1 MRMIFVNL
9 PVRDVARSREFFGA
23 LGFAFD
29 EEYSSEDVLCVRV
42 DENIHVMLLEE
53 APFRGFINGEIA
65 DPDTTEVL
73 TCITA
78 ETPDEVD
85 GLVTRALA
93 AGGRPWKPT
102 FSEGPMYGGSFQDP
116 DGHVW
121 ELMALLPQPEDASAE
136 S

>member
-9 PVRDVARSREFFGA
+9 PVRDVTRSREFFGA
-23 LGFAFD
+23 LDLEFD

-42 DENIHVMLLEE
+42 EENIHVMLLEE
-53 APFRGFINGEIA
+53 EPFRGFINGEIA
-65 DPDTTEVL
+65 DSATTEVL

-78 ETPDEVD
+78 DSPDEVD

-121 ELMALLPQPEDASAE
+121 ELMALLPGTEEPPAP
-136 S
+136 